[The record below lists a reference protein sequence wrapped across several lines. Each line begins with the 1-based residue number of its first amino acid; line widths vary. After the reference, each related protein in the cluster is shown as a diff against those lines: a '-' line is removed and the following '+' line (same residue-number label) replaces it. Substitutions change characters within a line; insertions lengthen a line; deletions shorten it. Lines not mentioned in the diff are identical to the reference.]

1 MNQARNVR
9 EWVVKQEETY
19 RVAPGVYHTSREL
32 RGRDLQLSVQMTEAD
47 VSDPYLRV
55 ETYSSGGGVTGLETV
70 GEMLRQLEAGGKRIV
85 AGYNGDFFS
94 YAGVPSGLQ
103 ITNGE
108 VVTSPQT
115 TKVLMAV
122 KRDGTASL
130 HEAVPMKMTVAGED
144 GEAVRVDML
153 NRAWGSSN
161 REQAVLYNFRYGK
174 STRTSGDQVEAVIA
188 VEEGN
193 AAILPGRTISG
204 TVVQV
209 AAAPDTAIGEGQL
222 VLSAAGVKAEWVGRH
237 LVPGMRVRLDVSF
250 GSDIDGA
257 IQVVSGSS
265 TLGCVL
271 LRDGEVPSGLLDPAI
286 RHNSDRH
293 PRTMIAVKRGKL
305 YLISA
310 DGRQAGHSDG
320 ITLAESGYYMQS
332 LGMEQAINVDGG
344 GSTTC
349 YVRRPGEER
358 AALCNR
364 PSDGFER
371 AVGNAVAIASTAP
384 AGELK
389 ELVLLPGRQV
399 RVLAGGTISFAV
411 KGRDAYGNA
420 VAIRQEQLLWKL
432 GGEIG
437 RLGEAG
443 VFTAGY
449 ADTSG
454 WVSVS
459 CGDIGQRTDISV
471 LRAVSRLQLE
481 PSPLVVE
488 PGGVRPLRAYAYD
501 VMDERIWLSPEQLV
515 WTVDGG
521 AGYVTAEGIFHAA
534 GQLGQGVVSAAY
546 KEAKVEAAIR
556 VGLLPDIIADF
567 EQLDGITAGGVN
579 AVEGSVSLVRAAR
592 PQPVR
597 YGTFS
602 GKLTYDFTDCKGV
615 SEAVIR
621 WTGEDSEDGGDGDGG
636 VGREG
641 RRIGGAP
648 WRFGVWVCGDAK
660 GHMLRLNMTDA
671 EGRLYRLNMTGDE
684 GVYWKGWKYV
694 HAGVPGTVVFPVR
707 VRSLSFVQ
715 AEAARKT
722 AGTIYL
728 DHFRAEYMD
737 LNEDVEGPLIEPL
750 SPAPEE
756 TCLERRPAICA
767 AVADE
772 GSGVHP
778 STIRMWLD
786 GMVVDHRY
794 DPLAGR
800 VRFVPD
806 TDLAE
811 GEHRVVVEA
820 ADNNGTAAV
829 PPVSWTFRI
838 GRDA

>member
-1 MNQARNVR
+1 MDQARNVR

-32 RGRDLQLSVQMTEAD
+32 RGRDLQVSVQMTEAD
-47 VSDPYLRV
+47 VSDPYLRL
-55 ETYSSGGGVTGLETV
+55 EAYSSGGGVTGLETV
-70 GEMLRQLEAGGKRIV
+70 GEMLRQLESSGKRVV

-103 ITNGE
+103 MTNGE
-108 VVTSPQT
+108 AVTSPQM
-115 TKVLMAV
+115 TKVLLAV
-122 KRDGTASL
+122 KGEGTASL
-130 HEAVPMKMTVAGED
+130 HEAVPMEMTVTGED

-153 NRAWGSSN
+153 NRAWGSSG

-188 VEEGN
+188 VEGGN
-193 AAILPGRTISG
+193 AAILPGRTVSG

-209 AAAPDTAIGEGQL
+209 AATPDTAIGDGQL
-222 VLSAAGVKAEWVGRH
+222 VLSAAGVKAEWVCRH
-237 LVPGMRVRLDVSF
+237 LVPGKRVRLDVSF

-305 YLISA
+305 YLFSA

-358 AALCNR
+358 AVLSNR

-371 AVGNAVAIASTAP
+371 AVGNAIAIASTAP

-389 ELVLLPGRQV
+389 ELVMLPGRQV
-399 RVLAGGTISFAV
+399 RVLEGGSISFAV
-411 KGRDAYGNA
+411 KGRDAYGNP
-420 VAIRQEQLLWKL
+420 VAIRQEELLWKL
-432 GGEIG
+432 DGGIG
-437 RLGEAG
+437 RMDAAG
-443 VFTAGY
+443 VFTAGF
-449 ADTSG
+449 AAGTGSI
-454 WVSVS
+454 SVS
-459 CGDIGQRTDISV
+459 CGDVGQRTEVSV
-471 LRAVSRLQLE
+471 LCAVSRLQLE

-501 VMDERIWLSPEQLV
+501 AMDERIWLSQEQLV
-515 WTVDGG
+515 WTVEGG

-556 VGLLPDIIADF
+556 VGLLPDLIADF
-567 EQLDGITAGGVN
+567 EQLDGITTVGVN

-621 WTGEDSEDGGDGDGG
+621 LTGEDVEDGSDGDGG
-636 VGREG
+636 VGGDG

-660 GHMLRLNMTDA
+660 GHMLRLSMTDA

-684 GVYWKGWKYV
+684 GVYWRGWKYV
-694 HAGVPGTVVFPVR
+694 HAGVPGTVTFPVR
-707 VRSLSFVQ
+707 VSSLSLVQ
-715 AEAARKT
+715 AEAARET
-722 AGTIYL
+722 AGAIYL
-728 DHFRAEYMD
+728 DHLRAEYMD
-737 LNEDVEGPLIEPL
+737 LNEDVEGPHIEPL

-756 TCLERRPAICA
+756 TCPERRPAICA

-786 GMVVDHRY
+786 GKVVDHRY
-794 DPLAGR
+794 NPLAGSI
-800 VRFVPD
+800 RFVPD
-806 TDLAE
+806 ADLAE
-811 GEHRVVVEA
+811 GEHQVVVEA